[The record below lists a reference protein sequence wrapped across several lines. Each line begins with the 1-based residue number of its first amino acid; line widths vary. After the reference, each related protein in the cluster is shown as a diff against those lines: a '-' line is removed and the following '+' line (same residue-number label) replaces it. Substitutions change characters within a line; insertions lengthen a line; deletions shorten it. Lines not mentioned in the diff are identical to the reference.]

1 MTNPTYHQTV
11 VASPQWK
18 AWEKV
23 AHEHGFDWHESVE
36 CGWLSPE
43 HFQAFLAWVK
53 THEVYEYINRG
64 QFSTPENPC
73 EAWEKLNL
81 RDKAEIVWHLLKAL
95 DK

>member
-43 HFQAFLAWVK
+43 HFQAFLAYQREEVARKSFDEGMK
-53 THEVYEYINRG
+53 TMEEQLTG
-64 QFSTPENPC
+64 QVVIGEPLRTPPTNT
-73 EAWEKLNL
+73 
-81 RDKAEIVWHLLKAL
+81 
-95 DK
+95 